1 MGVIIFHASFDSFA
15 EQDQLVQLC
24 NEKAAEAESMK
35 RSFYRKHFTPV
46 IAIGLCLLAVGI
58 LFTHLLIKIKWYVLL
73 YVVNVIGLFAIV
85 YNFTLLLWH

>member
-35 RSFYRKHFTPV
+35 RSFYWKHFTPV
-46 IAIGLCLLAVGI
+46 IAIGLCLLA
-58 LFTHLLIKIKWYVLL
+58 LR
-73 YVVNVIGLFAIV
+73 
-85 YNFTLLLWH
+85 

>member
-35 RSFYRKHFTPV
+35 RSFLTPMT
-46 IAIGLCLLAVGI
+46 GYERPTSRL
-58 LFTHLLIKIKWYVLL
+58 HRVLL
-73 YVVNVIGLFAIV
+73 TSKRGSAPA
-85 YNFTLLLWH
+85 T